1 MLKHS
6 IYDSPVAAVV
16 ADGLT
21 KRYGDRTVVSGLSFS
36 VWPGRVT
43 GFLGP
48 NGAGKTQTLKM
59 ILGLVHPSQGT
70 ATIQGRPLVAHP
82 EPARVVGA
90 VLDGGAFN
98 YGRTA
103 RGTLRI
109 SALIAGVG
117 EARVEELLA
126 RVGLD
131 DDGDRRVGEYSL
143 GMRQRLA
150 LAQALLA
157 DPAVLI
163 ADEPANGLDPGGIVW
178 LRGLLGE
185 LAERGKTV
193 LVSSH
198 LLSEAERLVDDVVI
212 VERGRLVAAG
222 PLDEVAGLDG
232 GLEQRF
238 LELTGGG
245 VR

>member
-6 IYDSPVAAVV
+6 TYDSAAAAVV

-36 VWPGRVT
+36 VTPGRVT

-59 ILGLVHPSQGT
+59 ILGLVHPSRGT
-70 ATIQGRPLVAHP
+70 ATIGGRPLLAHR
-82 EPARVVGA
+82 EPARVAGA

-103 RGTLRI
+103 RSTLRI
-109 SALIAGVG
+109 SALVAGVS
-117 EARVEELLA
+117 EARVEELLT
-126 RVGLD
+126 RVGLE

-185 LAERGKTV
+185 LADRGKTV

-198 LLSEAERLVDDVVI
+198 LLTEAERLVDDVVI

-222 PLDEVAGLDG
+222 PLAEFAGADG
-232 GLEQRF
+232 GLERRF

-245 VR
+245 VG

>member
-6 IYDSPVAAVV
+6 TYDSPAAAVV

-36 VWPGRVT
+36 VSPGRVT

-70 ATIQGRPLVAHP
+70 ATIQGRPLLAHS

-103 RGTLRI
+103 RSTLRI

-212 VERGRLVAAG
+212 VEGGRLVAAG
-222 PLDEVAGLDG
+222 PLAEVAGLDG
-232 GLEQRF
+232 GLERRF

>member
-1 MLKHS
+1 MLNYS
-6 IYDSPVAAVV
+6 TFEPAAAVI

-21 KRYGDRTVVSGLSFS
+21 KRYGDRTVVSDLSFS
-36 VWPGRVT
+36 VLPGRVT

-59 ILGLVHPSQGT
+59 IVGLVRPTSGS
-70 ATIQGRPLVAHP
+70 ATIDGRPLLAHR
-82 EPARVVGA
+82 EPAHVVGA

-103 RGTLRI
+103 RGSLRI

-117 EARVEELLA
+117 EARVEQLLA
-126 RVGLD
+126 RVGLEE
-131 DDGDRRVGEYSL
+131 DGDRRVGEYSL

-157 DPAVLI
+157 DPDVLI
-163 ADEPANGLDPGGIVW
+163 ADEPANGLDPAGIVW
-178 LRGLLGE
+178 LRGLLRE

-193 LVSSH
+193 LISSH

-212 VERGRLVAAG
+212 VDHGRLVISGA
-222 PLDEVAGLDG
+222 LDEVAGVSG
-232 GLEQRF
+232 GLERRF
-238 LELTGGG
+238 LELTGAE
-245 VR
+245 VAR